1 MDPWVVS
8 NVLQPNLEHTGFV
21 DASVIHTA
29 RVENFLERADKL
41 VGMSSLEDVKQLSS
55 SLLIITCELQL

>member
-1 MDPWVVS
+1 MDPWVVT

-41 VGMSSLEDVKQLSS
+41 VGMSSLEDVIVNFFTK
-55 SLLIITCELQL
+55 LQH

>member
-41 VGMSSLEDVKQLSS
+41 VGMSSLEDVKQLSI

>member
-8 NVLQPNLEHTGFV
+8 NVLQPNLEHTGFI

-41 VGMSSLEDVKQLSS
+41 VGMSSLKDVKQLSI